1 MVNLILQN
9 LFRSTLISSL
19 IICILIVLN
28 TTLLKNFSK
37 KLNYYIWMIVIAK
50 LVFPFT
56 YTYTM
61 SSTSKLNTKSLL
73 VNSNIDTFSINENIK
88 NIIVFIWVTI
98 ALLLFIRTIKRY
110 LKFKGLIVDLS
121 YDIEEIEVNKL
132 YSNLLNEFKIKEHI
146 KLKYTYEV
154 DNPSCFG
161 LFEKYILLPPH
172 DYSLEELNWILRH
185 ELTHYKSNDLYIRYL
200 ILFLKCVYWFNP
212 LVYLLDRVVENIC
225 EMHCDETVLKDCS
238 LEDRQSYA
246 MTVVNSIE
254 RNTNIHNEFST
265 GLHRVK
271 GFEKR
276 LHNMFVT
283 KSRKGIIIALI
294 LCLLSSLTY
303 LTIDSVSY
311 KSLDHSIYKK
321 FPLKDSVYKIHV
333 DI

>member
-1 MVNLILQN
+1 MVNLILQT
-9 LFRSTLISSL
+9 LIRSTIISSL
-19 IICILIVLN
+19 IICILIILN
-28 TTLLKNFSK
+28 LTLLKGFSK
-37 KLNYYIWMIVIAK
+37 RLNYYIWLIAIARLVI
-50 LVFPFT
+50 PFT
-56 YTYTM
+56 YTYT
-61 SSTSKLNTKSLL
+61 TNKLNTKNLL
-73 VNSNIDTFSINENIK
+73 DNSNIDNFPINENI
-88 NIIVFIWVTI
+88 IIFIWSAI
-98 ALLLFIRTIKRY
+98 ALLLFIRIIKRY
-110 LKFKGLIVDLS
+110 LKFKSLIVDLS
-121 YDIEEIEVNKL
+121 YDIEEIEVKNL
-132 YSNLLNEFKIKEHI
+132 YGNLLNEFKIKGNI

-154 DNPSCFG
+154 ANPSCFG

-185 ELTHYKSNDLYIRYL
+185 ELTHYKSKDLYIRYL

-225 EMHCDETVLKDCS
+225 EMHCDETVLKEYG

-265 GLHRVK
+265 GLHRIK

-276 LHNMFVT
+276 LHNMFIT
-283 KSRKGIIIALI
+283 KNRKGIIIALI

-303 LTIDSVSY
+303 LTFDSISY
-311 KSLDHSIYKK
+311 KSPDRSIYKK

-333 DI
+333 DV

>member
-1 MVNLILQN
+1 MVNLILQT
-9 LFRSTLISSL
+9 LIRSTIISSL
-19 IICILIVLN
+19 IICVLIVLN
-28 TTLLKNFSK
+28 TTLLKGFSK
-37 KLNYYIWMIVIAK
+37 RLNYYIWLIAIAK
-50 LVFPFT
+50 LVIPFT
-56 YTYTM
+56 YTYT
-61 SSTSKLNTKSLL
+61 TNKLNTKSLL
-73 VNSNIDTFSINENIK
+73 DNSNIDNLPINENI
-88 NIIVFIWVTI
+88 IIFIWSAI
-98 ALLLFIRTIKRY
+98 ALLLFIRIIKRY
-110 LKFKGLIVDLS
+110 LKFKSLIVDLS
-121 YDIEEIEVNKL
+121 YDIEEIDVKNL
-132 YSNLLNEFKIKEHI
+132 YDNLLNEFKIKGNI

-154 DNPSCFG
+154 ANPSCFG

-185 ELTHYKSNDLYIRYL
+185 ELIHYKSKDLYIRYL

-225 EMHCDETVLKDCS
+225 EMHCDETVLKDYS

-265 GLHRVK
+265 GLHRIK

-276 LHNMFVT
+276 LHNMFIT
-283 KSRKGIIIALI
+283 KNRKGIIIALI

-303 LTIDSVSY
+303 LTFDSISY
-311 KSLDHSIYKK
+311 KSPDRSIYKK

-333 DI
+333 DV

>member
-1 MVNLILQN
+1 MVNLILQT
-9 LFRSTLISSL
+9 LIRSTIISSL

-28 TTLLKNFSK
+28 TTLLKGFSK
-37 KLNYYIWMIVIAK
+37 RLNYYIWLIAIAK
-50 LVFPFT
+50 LVIPFT
-56 YTYTM
+56 YTYT
-61 SSTSKLNTKSLL
+61 TNKLDTKNLL
-73 VNSNIDTFSINENIK
+73 DNSNIDNFPINENI
-88 NIIVFIWVTI
+88 IIFIWSAI
-98 ALLLFIRTIKRY
+98 ALLLFIKTIKRY
-110 LKFKGLIVDLS
+110 LKFKSLIVDLS
-121 YDIEEIEVNKL
+121 YDIEEIEVKNL
-132 YSNLLNEFKIKEHI
+132 YDNLLNEFKIKGNI

-154 DNPSCFG
+154 ANPSCFG

-185 ELTHYKSNDLYIRYL
+185 ELIHYKSKDLYIRYL

-225 EMHCDETVLKDCS
+225 EMHCDETVLKDYS

-265 GLHRVK
+265 GLHRIK

-276 LHNMFVT
+276 LHNMFIT
-283 KSRKGIIIALI
+283 KNRKGIIIALI

-303 LTIDSVSY
+303 LTFDSISY
-311 KSLDHSIYKK
+311 KSPDRSIYKK

-333 DI
+333 DV

>member
-1 MVNLILQN
+1 MVNLILQT
-9 LFRSTLISSL
+9 LIRSTIISSL
-19 IICILIVLN
+19 IICILIILN
-28 TTLLKNFSK
+28 LTLLKGFSK
-37 KLNYYIWMIVIAK
+37 RLNYYIWLIAIAK
-50 LVFPFT
+50 LVIPFT
-56 YTYTM
+56 YTYT
-61 SSTSKLNTKSLL
+61 TNKLDTKSLL
-73 VNSNIDTFSINENIK
+73 DNSNIDNFPINENI
-88 NIIVFIWVTI
+88 IIFIWSAI
-98 ALLLFIRTIKRY
+98 ALLLFIRIIKRY
-110 LKFKGLIVDLS
+110 LKFKSLIVDLS
-121 YDIEEIEVNKL
+121 YDIEEIEVKNL
-132 YSNLLNEFKIKEHI
+132 YGDLLNEFKIKGNI

-154 DNPSCFG
+154 ANPSCFG

-185 ELTHYKSNDLYIRYL
+185 ELTHYKSKDLYIRYL

-225 EMHCDETVLKDCS
+225 EMHCDETVLKDYG

-265 GLHRVK
+265 GLYRIK

-276 LHNMFVT
+276 LHNMFIT
-283 KSRKGIIIALI
+283 KNRKGIIIALI

-303 LTIDSVSY
+303 LTFDSISY
-311 KSLDHSIYKK
+311 KSPDRSIYKK

-333 DI
+333 DV

>member
-1 MVNLILQN
+1 MVNLILQT
-9 LFRSTLISSL
+9 LIRSTIISSL

-28 TTLLKNFSK
+28 TTLLKGFSK
-37 KLNYYIWMIVIAK
+37 RLNYYIWLIAIAK
-50 LVFPFT
+50 LVIPFT
-56 YTYTM
+56 YTYT
-61 SSTSKLNTKSLL
+61 TNKLNTKSLL
-73 VNSNIDTFSINENIK
+73 DNSNIDNLPINENI
-88 NIIVFIWVTI
+88 IIFIWSAI
-98 ALLLFIRTIKRY
+98 ALLLFIRIIKRY
-110 LKFKGLIVDLS
+110 LKFKSLIVDLS
-121 YDIEEIEVNKL
+121 YDIEEIEVKNL
-132 YSNLLNEFKIKEHI
+132 YDNLLNEFKIKGNI

-154 DNPSCFG
+154 ANPSCFG

-185 ELTHYKSNDLYIRYL
+185 ELIHYKSKDLYIRYL

-225 EMHCDETVLKDCS
+225 EMHCDETVLKDYS

-265 GLHRVK
+265 GLHRIK

-276 LHNMFVT
+276 LHNMFIT
-283 KSRKGIIIALI
+283 KNRKGIIIALI

-303 LTIDSVSY
+303 LTFDSISY
-311 KSLDHSIYKK
+311 KSPDRSIYKK

-333 DI
+333 DV

>member
-1 MVNLILQN
+1 MVNLILQT
-9 LFRSTLISSL
+9 LIRSTIISSL
-19 IICILIVLN
+19 IICIFIVLN
-28 TTLLKNFSK
+28 TTLLKGFSK
-37 KLNYYIWMIVIAK
+37 RLNYYIWLIAIAK
-50 LVFPFT
+50 LVIPFT
-56 YTYTM
+56 YTYT
-61 SSTSKLNTKSLL
+61 TNKLNTKSLL
-73 VNSNIDTFSINENIK
+73 DNSNIDNLPINENI
-88 NIIVFIWVTI
+88 IIFIWSAI
-98 ALLLFIRTIKRY
+98 ALLLFIRIIKRY
-110 LKFKGLIVDLS
+110 LKFKSLIVDLS
-121 YDIEEIEVNKL
+121 YDIEEIEVKNL
-132 YSNLLNEFKIKEHI
+132 YDNLLNEFKIKGNI

-154 DNPSCFG
+154 ANPSCFG

-185 ELTHYKSNDLYIRYL
+185 ELIHYKSKDLYIRYL

-225 EMHCDETVLKDCS
+225 EMHCDETVLKDYS

-265 GLHRVK
+265 GLHRIK

-276 LHNMFVT
+276 LHNMFIT
-283 KSRKGIIIALI
+283 KNRKGIIIALI

-303 LTIDSVSY
+303 LTFDSISY
-311 KSLDHSIYKK
+311 KSPDRSIYKK

-333 DI
+333 DV

>member
-1 MVNLILQN
+1 MVNLILQT
-9 LFRSTLISSL
+9 LIRSTIISSL

-28 TTLLKNFSK
+28 TTLLKGFSK
-37 KLNYYIWMIVIAK
+37 RLNYYIWLIAIAK
-50 LVFPFT
+50 LVIPFT
-56 YTYTM
+56 YTYT
-61 SSTSKLNTKSLL
+61 TNKLNTKSLL
-73 VNSNIDTFSINENIK
+73 DNSNIDNLPINENI
-88 NIIVFIWVTI
+88 IIFIWSAI
-98 ALLLFIRTIKRY
+98 ALLLFIRIIKRY
-110 LKFKGLIVDLS
+110 LKFKSLIVDLS
-121 YDIEEIEVNKL
+121 YDIEEIEVKNL
-132 YSNLLNEFKIKEHI
+132 YDNLLNEFKIKGNI

-154 DNPSCFG
+154 ANPSCFG

-185 ELTHYKSNDLYIRYL
+185 ELIHYKSKDLYIRYL

-225 EMHCDETVLKDCS
+225 EMHCDETVLKDYN

-265 GLHRVK
+265 GLHRIK

-276 LHNMFVT
+276 LHNMFIT
-283 KSRKGIIIALI
+283 KNIKGIIIALI

-303 LTIDSVSY
+303 LTFDSISY
-311 KSLDHSIYKK
+311 KSPDRSIYKK

-333 DI
+333 DV

>member
-1 MVNLILQN
+1 MVNLILQT
-9 LFRSTLISSL
+9 LIRSTIISSL

-28 TTLLKNFSK
+28 TTLLKGFSK
-37 KLNYYIWMIVIAK
+37 RLNYYIWLIAIAK
-50 LVFPFT
+50 LVIPFT
-56 YTYTM
+56 YTYT
-61 SSTSKLNTKSLL
+61 TNKLDTKSLL
-73 VNSNIDTFSINENIK
+73 DNSNIDNLPINENI
-88 NIIVFIWVTI
+88 IIFIWSAI
-98 ALLLFIRTIKRY
+98 ALLLFIRIVKRY
-110 LKFKGLIVDLS
+110 LKFKSLIVDLS
-121 YDIEEIEVNKL
+121 YDIEEIEVKNL
-132 YSNLLNEFKIKEHI
+132 YDNLLNEFKIKGNI

-154 DNPSCFG
+154 ANPSCFG
-161 LFEKYILLPPH
+161 LFKKYILLPPH

-185 ELTHYKSNDLYIRYL
+185 ELTHYKSKDLYIRYL

-225 EMHCDETVLKDCS
+225 EMHCDETVLKDYS

-265 GLHRVK
+265 GLHRIK

-276 LHNMFVT
+276 LHNMFIT
-283 KSRKGIIIALI
+283 KNRKGIIIALI

-303 LTIDSVSY
+303 LTFDSISY
-311 KSLDHSIYKK
+311 KSPDRSIYKK

-333 DI
+333 DV

>member
-1 MVNLILQN
+1 MVNLILQT
-9 LFRSTLISSL
+9 LIRSTIISSL
-19 IICILIVLN
+19 IICVLIVLN
-28 TTLLKNFSK
+28 VTLLKGFSK
-37 KLNYYIWMIVIAK
+37 RLNYYIWLIAIAK
-50 LVFPFT
+50 LVIPFT
-56 YTYTM
+56 YTYT
-61 SSTSKLNTKSLL
+61 TNKLDTKNLL
-73 VNSNIDTFSINENIK
+73 DNSNIGNLPINENI
-88 NIIVFIWVTI
+88 IIFIWSAI
-98 ALLLFIRTIKRY
+98 ALLLFIRIIKRY
-110 LKFKGLIVDLS
+110 LKFKSLIVDLS
-121 YDIEEIEVNKL
+121 YNIEEIEVKNL
-132 YSNLLNEFKIKEHI
+132 YDNLLSEFKIKGNI
-146 KLKYTYEV
+146 KLRYTYEV
-154 DNPSCFG
+154 ANPSCFG

-185 ELTHYKSNDLYIRYL
+185 ELTHYKSKDLYIRYL

-225 EMHCDETVLKDCS
+225 EMHCDETVLKDYG

-265 GLHRVK
+265 GLHRIK

-283 KSRKGIIIALI
+283 KTRKGIIIALI

-303 LTIDSVSY
+303 FTFESIYY
-311 KSLDHSIYKK
+311 KPLDHSIYKK

-333 DI
+333 DV